1 MFLNHRTKIL
11 ITEIQHGLC
20 DEPTPLYSTASFPQE
35 VEAEEAEEAVAGA
48 EEGVWEV
55 VTHRPVLYKGFS

>member
-35 VEAEEAEEAVAGA
+35 VEAEAAAEVEAAEVEE
-48 EEGVWEV
+48 VWEV
-55 VTHRPVLYKGFS
+55 VPHRPVLCKGFS